1 MLLQFSSESV
11 PVPLHEA
18 CPERNA
24 WLRKTDLPY
33 GMGKSMLRKKKEHAC
48 EPDRLFF
55 FLYAPLNI
63 LHCAHDRLFEML

>member
-1 MLLQFSSESV
+1 
-11 PVPLHEA
+11 
-18 CPERNA
+18 
-24 WLRKTDLPY
+24 
-33 GMGKSMLRKKKEHAC
+33 MGKSMLRKKKEHAC